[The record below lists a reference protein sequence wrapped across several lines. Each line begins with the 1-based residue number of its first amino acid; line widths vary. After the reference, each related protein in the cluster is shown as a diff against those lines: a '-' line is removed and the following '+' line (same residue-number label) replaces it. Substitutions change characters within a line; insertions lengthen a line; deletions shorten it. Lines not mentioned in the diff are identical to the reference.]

1 MAIASIRSLGGAST
15 AGTDVQA
22 EYQAQL
28 ALQLRERRREREAEQ
43 RRRAR
48 RPADSAVG
56 PTGRRVGS
64 ADPASPALPAAGPRG
79 RRERVFAA
87 PADEDPRESPGVLC

>member
-64 ADPASPALPAAGPRG
+64 ADPASPAAGPRG
-79 RRERVFAA
+79 PRAGVFAA